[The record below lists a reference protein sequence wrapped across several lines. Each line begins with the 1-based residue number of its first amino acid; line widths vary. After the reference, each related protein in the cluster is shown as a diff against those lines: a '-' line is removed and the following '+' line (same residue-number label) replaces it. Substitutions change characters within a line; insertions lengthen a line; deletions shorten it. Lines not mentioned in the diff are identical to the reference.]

1 MCIYHF
7 YNKSFW
13 WKRGKVVYEL
23 LQEASVRKAKL
34 PGMLLSGFIGFF
46 GTATHIVICV
56 LVSKDLRIEESLLL
70 IAVELRAP

>member
-7 YNKSFW
+7 CNKSFR

-34 PGMLLSGFIGFF
+34 PSTLLSGFIGFF
-46 GTATHIVICV
+46 DTATHIVICV
-56 LVSKDLRIEESLLL
+56 LVSKDWGVEESLLL
-70 IAVELRAP
+70 IAVKLRAP

>member
-1 MCIYHF
+1 MCICHF
-7 YNKSFW
+7 CNKSFW

-34 PGMLLSGFIGFF
+34 PSMLLSFFIGSF
-46 GTATHIVICV
+46 GTTTHIFICV
-56 LVSKDLRIEESLLL
+56 LVSKDLGIEESLLL